1 MAWFDGVQAL
11 TPVAAWDAK
20 HFTATQLVD
29 RVASNNLTFNG
40 EESDPLHYYS
50 FKGNSARLPWNFDS
64 AIQLPTECVLAGFIK
79 SNSTFIMFYEQQGQG
94 SRFLESESSYMA
106 QYSNSFGGSV
116 TSEAPAANQF
126 TFVVLVKGSFGARM
140 YWDMQWRGSVF
151 PANYVGAEIRGVGWN
166 QNGSGYNIDQ
176 YDAFSA
182 AGVWNG
188 TASLQDLQALET
200 ALRSELAGPPVNNY
214 SASLSRGAVIAN
226 DLAYTLSKPASY
238 SADLQQSWKNVWNN
252 GVASIEGITTI
263 ENIPGA
269 RQVRLYDKATGQLV
283 NQTFS
288 NAVGQYI
295 FNNVD
300 ATREYFVVAHDHLRV
315 YNGVISD
322 MLTP

>member
-1 MAWFDGVQAL
+1 MAWFDAIPAL

-20 HFTATQLVD
+20 HFTATQLTD
-29 RVASNNLTFNG
+29 RAGTNNLTFNG
-40 EESDPLHYYS
+40 AESAPLYYHS
-50 FKGNSARLPWNFDS
+50 FNGNNSRLLWRFDS
-64 AIQLPTECVLAGFIK
+64 AIALPSECVIAGFVK
-79 SNSTFIMFYEQQGQG
+79 QNGTSIMFYEQEGQT
-94 SRFLESESSYMA
+94 SRFIEHELSYMA
-106 QYSNSFGGSV
+106 QYSNSSGSNV
-116 TSEAPAANQF
+116 VSEAFPLNQF
-126 TFVVLVKGSFGARM
+126 SFVALVKGSFGARM
-140 YWDMQWRGSVF
+140 YWDMQWRGAVF
-151 PANYVGAEIRGVGWN
+151 TANYVGATIRGVGWN
-166 QNGSGYNIDQ
+166 ADGSGYNLDAQ
-176 YDAFSA
+176 DAFSA

-188 TASLQDLQALET
+188 TASLENLQALEI

-214 SASLSRGAVIAN
+214 SAPLFRSAVIAN
-226 DLAYTLSKPASY
+226 DLAYTLNKPAAY

-252 GVASIEGITTI
+252 GVASIQGVTTI

-269 RQVRLYDKATGQLV
+269 RQVRLYDKSTGQLV